1 MATIVLRQ
9 TKGAPLSVTEVDGNF
24 QGLNDAL
31 GAAGSSTIPTPS
43 GTGSPVLTNGATLTG
58 NVTVSGTLSNTSNTA
73 LKLPAGSTA
82 QRPAGVQGQVRYN
95 ITTSFFEG
103 YSGSAWISLIQDGTT
118 VTVGQGGTG
127 ATTLTANSVLLGN
140 GTSALQS
147 VAPGATAGY
156 VLTSN
161 GTTWVSSP
169 PAITLPS
176 QTGFSGKVLT
186 TNGTAAS
193 WNSSLSG
200 IKLGAYQESVV
211 NITASTATTTV
222 DLSAGSVFNITIAAN
237 TAIVFTNFPAGADLT
252 SFTIITVNDATAGRA
267 LSWPASMAWAGGV
280 LPPRTTAASA
290 SDAWALFT
298 LNAGT
303 KVVGS
308 LSIANF

>member
-9 TKGAPLSVTEVDGNF
+9 TKGAPLTVAEVDGNF

-31 GAAGSSTIPTPS
+31 GANGSSTIPTPS
-43 GTGSPVLTNGATLTG
+43 GTGSPVLTDGATLTG

-73 LKLPAGSTA
+73 LKLPAGSTV
-82 QRPAGVQGQVRYN
+82 QRPGTPTQGQVRYN
-95 ITTSFFEG
+95 TTIPTFEG
-103 YSGSAWISLIQDGTT
+103 YTGSTWSPFLQDGIT
-118 VTVGQGGTG
+118 VLVGQGGTG

-147 VAPGATAGY
+147 VAPSTNGF

-161 GTTWVSSP
+161 GSTWVSSAP
-169 PAITLPS
+169 VITLPS
-176 QTGFSGKVLT
+176 QTGNSGKVLT
-186 TNGTAAS
+186 TNGTASS
-193 WNSSLSG
+193 WSSSLSG

-211 NITASTATTTV
+211 NITASTSTTTV
-222 DLSAGSVFNITIAAN
+222 DLSTGSVFNIIIAAN

-252 SFTIITVNDATAGRA
+252 SFTIITVNDATPGRA
-267 LSWPASMAWAGGV
+267 VSWPASMAWAGGV

-290 SDAWALFT
+290 SDAWSLFSLT
-298 LNAGT
+298 AGT